1 MSEPQKPVE
10 AADDW
15 HCGNRKLVDQW
26 MLLLIT
32 NYPAIA
38 ANNNAFEALT
48 TIAESAGPTLVEE
61 ALWRFR
67 SHALPPF

>member
-1 MSEPQKPVE
+1 MSEPAKPVE

-38 ANNNAFEALT
+38 ANNNAFEALHA
-48 TIAESAGPTLVEE
+48 IADNAGPELVEE
-61 ALWRFR
+61 ALWSLR
-67 SHALPPF
+67 SYARPPF